1 MKRLLLGASS
11 AVLALAAALP
21 AAAQSNTGAPSG
33 SQSGAQAVDDIVVTA
48 QRRQESSQKVGLA
61 LTVISGDDLDN
72 RNIGNVNDLENSVP
86 SLEVDSQ
93 LGGGQPQF
101 RVRGVGLTDYAA
113 NNTSTVGIYVDEVAY
128 PYGVMTQ
135 GLLYDI
141 ARIEVLRGPQGTL
154 YGRNTTGGAVSV
166 ITNAPTDTVQAGFSA
181 SYGSYDAAKFEGF
194 LSGPVAENLTA
205 RLSLA
210 AESGGAWQYHRDTGE
225 SLGDK
230 DTKAARLRV
239 NWHPTAQTDID
250 LNLHYSRDESD
261 GRGLRLIT
269 TPFTSGGGR
278 VYPIDTAHRITGWGI
293 SPYFAQL
300 IGVSPNA
307 KPFRDNEGKGLSLRL
322 NQDLGWATLTA
333 IASYES
339 FDRREFNDWDAT
351 ASNEAGTY
359 FFNDIETTSQE
370 VRLSS
375 PTGGRFQWLAG
386 FYHANE
392 TVDGGFHS
400 DFSEAK
406 GLGFFM
412 STTYGQKVQT
422 TGVFGNIDYKLT
434 DRLTLIGGLRYEDE
448 SRDLNDFKTEVLAPV
463 PRVNATT
470 SKSQSM
476 GEWSGKVGLEYT
488 VNDDILTY
496 ANVSRGVKS
505 GGFTTYNSGL
515 PEQLD
520 PFKFEE
526 LIAYEAGVKSSFFDR
541 KLQLNAAAFYYDY
554 RDQQLQGVLYTQ
566 TGRVGRMINV
576 PKSHIQGA
584 ELELRWR
591 PLNNLTITQS
601 VGYKYGE
608 YDEFFFVN
616 ATATEAAKD
625 PVTGE
630 YNTIIYSDRAGER
643 LPFPKWDY
651 KGSVAYDWQI
661 GGWGVEA
668 ESNYAYRDE
677 KFSTSSNSIIA
688 SYWLVNANLTL
699 RPANAN
705 YAVGLY
711 VNNLTDSYSEESRN
725 RFISAS
731 TGSPNPPRTWG
742 VRISYRY

>member
-1 MKRLLLGASS
+1 MPRLLIGASL
-11 AVLALAAALP
+11 AVLAFATALP
-21 AAAQSNTGAPSG
+21 AAAQSASEQTAS
-33 SQSGAQAVDDIVVTA
+33 VDDVIVTA
-48 QRRQESSQKVGLA
+48 QRREESSQKVGLA
-61 LTVISGDDLDN
+61 LTVISGQDLDN
-72 RNIGNVNDLENSVP
+72 RNIQNVNDLENTVP

-101 RVRGVGLTDYAA
+101 RIRGVGLTDYAA

-181 SYGSYDAAKFEGF
+181 SYGSYDAAKLEGY
-194 LSGPVAENLTA
+194 LSGPLAENLTA

-239 NWHPTAQTDID
+239 NWRPSDRTDVD

-261 GRGLRLIT
+261 GRGLRLIV
-269 TPFTSGGGR
+269 TPFTSGGGK
-278 VYPIDTAHRITGWGI
+278 VYPVDTSHRITGWGI

-307 KPFRDNEGKGLSLRL
+307 KPFRDNEGKGVSLRV
-322 NQDLGWATLTA
+322 NHDLGWANLTA
-333 IASYES
+333 VVGHEV
-339 FDRREFNDWDAT
+339 FDRNEFNDWDAT
-351 ASNEAGTY
+351 ASNEAGTF
-359 FFNDIETTSQE
+359 FFNDIKTTSQE
-370 VRLSS
+370 VRLASQ
-375 PTGGRFQWLAG
+375 PGGRTQWLVG
-386 FYHANE
+386 VYHANE
-392 TVDGGFHS
+392 SIDGGFYS

-406 GLGFFM
+406 NLGFWM
-412 STTYGQKVQT
+412 STTYGQKVET
-422 TGVFGNIDYKLT
+422 TGVFANLDYQLT
-434 DRLTLIGGLRYEDE
+434 DRLTLVGGLRYEDE
-448 SRDLNDFKTEVLAPV
+448 SRELNNFKTETLAPTAAV
-463 PRVNATT
+463 RATAD
-470 SKSQSM
+470 KSQSM
-476 GEWSGKVGLEYT
+476 GEWTGKLGVEYT
-488 VNDDILTY
+488 FSDDILTY

-526 LIAYEAGVKSSFFDR
+526 LIAYEAGLKSSFFNH

-566 TGRVGRMINV
+566 TGRVGRMINI

-591 PLNNLTITQS
+591 PTPNLTITQA
-601 VGYKYGE
+601 VAYKYGE
-608 YDEFFFVN
+608 YDEFFFVD

-630 YNTIIYSDRAGER
+630 YNTIIYSDRSGER

-651 KGSVAYDWQI
+651 KGSIAYDWQI
-661 GGWGVEA
+661 ANWGVQA
-668 ESNYAYRDE
+668 ETNYAYRDE
-677 KFSTSSNSIIA
+677 KFSTSSNSVIDD
-688 SYWLVNANLTL
+688 YWLVNANLTF
-699 RPANAN
+699 RPLDAR
-705 YAVGLY
+705 YAFGVY
-711 VNNLTDSYSEESRN
+711 VNNLTNSYSEESRN
-725 RFISAS
+725 AFISAR
-731 TGSPNPPRTWG
+731 TGSPNAPRTWG
-742 VRISYRY
+742 VRLNYAY

>member
-1 MKRLLLGASS
+1 MNRLLFGASS
-11 AVLALAAALP
+11 AALLLAAAAP
-21 AAAQSNTGAPSG
+21 AAAEVTTEP
-33 SQSGAQAVDDIVVTA
+33 QATSVQDIIVTA
-48 QRRQESSQKVGLA
+48 QRREESAQKVGLA
-61 LTVISGDDLDN
+61 LTVVSGEDLDK
-72 RNIGNVNDLENSVP
+72 RNIQTVNDLENAVP
-86 SLEVDSQ
+86 SMEVDSQ

-101 RVRGVGLTDYAA
+101 RIRGVGLTDYAA
-113 NNTSTVGIYVDEVAY
+113 NNTSTVGVYIDEVAY

-135 GLLYDI
+135 GQLFDI

-166 ITNAPTDTVQAGFSA
+166 VTGAPTDYVAAGFNA

-194 LSGPVAENLTA
+194 VSGPVAGTLSA
-205 RLSLA
+205 RLAVA
-210 AESGGAWQYHRDTGE
+210 AETGGGWQYHRDTGE
-225 SLGDK
+225 TLGDK
-230 DTKAARLRV
+230 DTKALRLRL
-239 NWHPTAQTDID
+239 NWRPSDLTDLD
-250 LNLHYSRDESD
+250 LNVHYSQDKSD

-269 TPFTSGGGR
+269 TPFTSGGGK

-307 KPFRDNEGKGLSLRL
+307 KPFRDNEGKGVSLRL
-322 NQDLGWATLTA
+322 NHDLGWAALTA
-333 IASYES
+333 VAAYES
-339 FDRREFNDWDAT
+339 FDRKEFNDWDAT

-359 FFNDIETTSQE
+359 FFNDIETISQE
-370 VRLSS
+370 VRLASN
-375 PTGGRFQWLAG
+375 GDGRLQWLAG
-386 FYHANE
+386 LYHATE
-392 TVDGGFHS
+392 DIDGGFYS

-406 GLGFFM
+406 SLRFWM
-412 STTYGQKVQT
+412 STTYRQKVQT
-422 TGVFGNIDYKLT
+422 TGAFANVDYRLT

-448 SRDLNDFKTEVLAPV
+448 TRELNDFKTEVLAPV
-463 PRVNATT
+463 PRVNATA

-476 GEWSGKVGLEYT
+476 GEWTGKIGAEYAFSDS
-488 VNDDILTY
+488 VLAY

-515 PEQLD
+515 PDQLE

-526 LIAYEAGVKSSFFDR
+526 LIAYETGVKASLFDNR
-541 KLQLNAAAFYYDY
+541 LQANAAIYYYDY

-584 ELELRWR
+584 ELELRWQ
-591 PLNNLTITQS
+591 PLDNLTITQA

-616 ATATEAAKD
+616 ASATEAAKD

-643 LPFPKWDY
+643 LPFPRFDY
-651 KGSVAYDWQI
+651 KGSIAYEHQI
-661 GGWGVEA
+661 GDWGVEA
-668 ESNYAYRDE
+668 ETNYAYRSE
-677 KFSTSSNSIIA
+677 KFSTSSNSVIGD
-688 SYWLVNANLTL
+688 YWLMNANLTF
-699 RPANAN
+699 RPMNGS
-705 YAVGLY
+705 YAFGFF
-711 VNNLTDSYSEESRN
+711 VNNLTNAYSEELRN

-731 TGSPNPPRTWG
+731 TGSPNAPRTWG
-742 VRISYRY
+742 ARVSYRY

>member
-1 MKRLLLGASS
+1 MFILYWDNEAKTVRAMNG
-11 AVLALAAALP
+11 
-21 AAAQSNTGAPSG
+21 SG
-33 SQSGAQAVDDIVVTA
+33 RSGAACT
-48 QRRQESSQKVGLA
+48 
-61 LTVISGDDLDN
+61 LD
-72 RNIGNVNDLENSVP
+72 
-86 SLEVDSQ
+86 
-93 LGGGQPQF
+93 
-101 RVRGVGLTDYAA
+101 RVRA
-113 NNTSTVGIYVDEVAY
+113 
-128 PYGVMTQ
+128 
-135 GLLYDI
+135 
-141 ARIEVLRGPQGTL
+141 
-154 YGRNTTGGAVSV
+154 
-166 ITNAPTDTVQAGFSA
+166 
-181 SYGSYDAAKFEGF
+181 
-194 LSGPVAENLTA
+194 
-205 RLSLA
+205 
-210 AESGGAWQYHRDTGE
+210 
-225 SLGDK
+225 
-230 DTKAARLRV
+230 
-239 NWHPTAQTDID
+239 
-250 LNLHYSRDESD
+250 
-261 GRGLRLIT
+261 
-269 TPFTSGGGR
+269 
-278 VYPIDTAHRITGWGI
+278 
-293 SPYFAQL
+293 
-300 IGVSPNA
+300 
-307 KPFRDNEGKGLSLRL
+307 
-322 NQDLGWATLTA
+322 DLGWAQLNSITA
-333 IASYES
+333 YQS
-339 FDRREFNDWDAT
+339 FERSEYNDWDGT
-351 ASNEAGTY
+351 RFNESDVY
-359 FFNDIETTSQE
+359 FYNDIDAFSQE
-370 VRLSS
+370 LRLSS
-375 PTGGRFQWLAG
+375 NDDGRLNWMVGA
-386 FYHANE
+386 YSADESN
-392 TVDGGFHS
+392 DGGFYTQFRGA
-400 DFSEAK
+400 DRTLINTPYQQNVEA
-406 GLGFFM
+406 F
-412 STTYGQKVQT
+412 
-422 TGVFGNIDYKLT
+422 GVFTHNSYQLT
-434 DRLTLIGGLRYEDE
+434 DRLNLIAGLRYENE
-448 SRDLNDFKTEVLAPV
+448 TRSLTTSGTRRLSAPV
-463 PRVNATT
+463 GPETTYDTDLSEVSGRVGAEYDLADNA
-470 SKSQSM
+470 M
-476 GEWSGKVGLEYT
+476 L
-488 VNDDILTY
+488 Y
-496 ANVSRGVKS
+496 ASIARGVKS

-742 VRISYRY
+742 VRVSYRY